1 MFKQKL
7 DPFVESFANL
17 GGVAWRHVPISDENN
32 IEMGS
37 LAGIKNFKA
46 IERVYHNLLNVTILR
61 SNCAKAFGFRLLLF
75 FCNEK

>member
-7 DPFVESFANL
+7 DPFVGSFANL

-37 LAGIKNFKA
+37 LAGIKNFKP
-46 IERVYHNLLNVTILR
+46 IERVYHNLVNVTILR